1 MRKQKLAKTKSHIA
15 CRKSGLSICDS
26 PPITCFHIANVK
38 TIFQPADSILRN
50 RKRQKLSPTSD
61 VLSQAITR
69 LLSKSY

>member
-38 TIFQPADSILRN
+38 TISQPADSYLRISHYRN
-50 RKRQKLSPTSD
+50 KKLDPVSAATLGS
-61 VLSQAITR
+61 TCN
-69 LLSKSY
+69 